1 MLKKG
6 SKTLEKGS
14 KKTEKAV
21 KKAEQN
27 AKISMATLINDE
39 DVI

>member
-1 MLKKG
+1 MLKKAR
-6 SKTLEKGS
+6 KTLEKGS